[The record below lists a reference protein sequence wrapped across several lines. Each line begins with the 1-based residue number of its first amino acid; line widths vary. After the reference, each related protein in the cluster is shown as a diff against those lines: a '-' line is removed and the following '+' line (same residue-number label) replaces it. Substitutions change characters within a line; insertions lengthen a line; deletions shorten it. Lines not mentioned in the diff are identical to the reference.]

1 MKKTKLLIVV
11 NELWFFYS
19 HRLPLALGAL
29 KEDFDVYIV
38 ANGDT
43 DLEDKVSKLG
53 LKFHEVQFSRSSI
66 NPFKELRVLISL
78 FNIYRKITPDIV
90 HHVTIKPIIYGGIIA
105 RIVKTKS
112 VVNSISGLG
121 HVFISQGLVS
131 SVRKVIVKIL
141 YRNLFKH
148 NNVRAILQNPEEREM
163 LSKYNIIGFDRSF
176 LIRGAG
182 VDLEAFFPKVEPP
195 EPIVVTLAARMI
207 WEKGVGV
214 YVNAI
219 KILKNKGIKAKF
231 ILAGGVDYDY
241 PGFIKKSVLDN
252 WHESGIVTWV
262 GHHSDVSKL
271 YQESHIVCLPSFY
284 SEGVPKSLIEA
295 AACGRPIVTT
305 DKPGCREIVIDK
317 FNGLLV
323 KPCDAESLA
332 HALETLIKNKNL
344 RIEYGKNGRKLVSD
358 DFEVGSVVKSTLNVY
373 ADVMHN

>member
-1 MKKTKLLIVV
+1 M
-11 NELWFFYS
+11 
-19 HRLPLALGAL
+19 
-29 KEDFDVYIV
+29 
-38 ANGDT
+38 
-43 DLEDKVSKLG
+43 
-53 LKFHEVQFSRSSI
+53 
-66 NPFKELRVLISL
+66 ISL
-78 FNIYRKITPDIV
+78 FRIYRKIAPDIT
-90 HHVTIKPIIYGGIIA
+90 HHVTIKPIIYGGIAA

-121 HVFISQGLVS
+121 HVFISQGFVS
-131 SVRKVIVKIL
+131 KVRKVIVKTL

-148 NNVRAILQNPEEREM
+148 DNVRAILQNPEEREI
-163 LSKYNIIGFDRSF
+163 LSNYNIIGFDRSF

-182 VDLEAFFPKVEPP
+182 VDLETFFPVVEPP
-195 EPIVVTLAARMI
+195 GPVVVTLAARMI

-214 YVNAI
+214 YIDAI

-252 WHESGIVTWV
+252 WHESGVVTWV
-262 GHHSDVSKL
+262 GHHNNVSKL

-305 DKPGCREIVIDK
+305 DKPGCREIVIDN

-323 KPCDAESLA
+323 RPCDAESLA
-332 HALETLIKNKNL
+332 HALEILIKNKNL
-344 RIEYGKNGRKLVSD
+344 RIKYGKNGRQLASD

-373 ADVMHN
+373 ADVMHS

>member
-29 KEDFDVYIV
+29 KEGFDVYII
-38 ANGDT
+38 ANGDK
-43 DLEDKVSKLG
+43 DLEKKVSSLG
-53 LKFHEVQFSRSSI
+53 LKFREVPFSRSSI
-66 NPFKELRVLISL
+66 NPFKEFRVLISL
-78 FNIYRKITPDIV
+78 FRIYRKIAPDIT
-90 HHVTIKPIIYGGIIA
+90 HHVTIKPIIYGGIAA

-121 HVFISQGLVS
+121 HVFISQGFVS
-131 SVRKVIVKIL
+131 KVRKVIVKTL

-148 NNVRAILQNPEEREM
+148 DNVRAILQNPEEREI

-182 VDLEAFFPKVEPP
+182 VDLETFIPVVEPP
-195 EPIVVTLAARMI
+195 GPVVVTLAARMI

-214 YVNAI
+214 YIDAI

-252 WHESGIVTWV
+252 WHESGVVTWV
-262 GHHSDVSKL
+262 GHHNNVSKL

-305 DKPGCREIVIDK
+305 DKPGCREIVIDN

-323 KPCDAESLA
+323 RPCDAESLA
-332 HALETLIKNKNL
+332 HALEILIKNKNL
-344 RIEYGKNGRKLVSD
+344 RIKYGKNGRQLASD

-373 ADVMHN
+373 ADVMHS

>member
-29 KEDFDVYIV
+29 KEGFDVYII
-38 ANGDT
+38 ANGDK
-43 DLEDKVSKLG
+43 DLEKKVSSLG
-53 LKFHEVQFSRSSI
+53 LKFREVPFSRSSI
-66 NPFKELRVLISL
+66 NPFKEFRVLISL
-78 FNIYRKITPDIV
+78 FRIYRKIAPDIT
-90 HHVTIKPIIYGGIIA
+90 HHVTIKPIIYGGIAA

-121 HVFISQGLVS
+121 HVFISQGFVS
-131 SVRKVIVKIL
+131 KVRKVIVKTL

-148 NNVRAILQNPEEREM
+148 DNVRAILQNPEEREI
-163 LSKYNIIGFDRSF
+163 LSNYNIIGFDRSF

-182 VDLEAFFPKVEPP
+182 VDLETFFPVVEPP
-195 EPIVVTLAARMI
+195 GPVVVTLAARMI

-214 YVNAI
+214 YIDAI

-252 WHESGIVTWV
+252 WHESGVVTWV
-262 GHHSDVSKL
+262 GHHNNVSKL

-305 DKPGCREIVIDK
+305 DKPGCREIVIDN

-323 KPCDAESLA
+323 RPCDAESLA
-332 HALETLIKNKNL
+332 HALEILIKNKNL
-344 RIEYGKNGRKLVSD
+344 RIKYGKNGRQLASD

-373 ADVMHN
+373 ADVMHS

>member
-29 KEDFDVYIV
+29 KEGFDVYII
-38 ANGDT
+38 ANGDK
-43 DLEDKVSKLG
+43 DLEKKVSSLG
-53 LKFHEVQFSRSSI
+53 LKFREVPFSRSSI
-66 NPFKELRVLISL
+66 NPFKEFRVLISL
-78 FNIYRKITPDIV
+78 FRIYRKIAPDIT
-90 HHVTIKPIIYGGIIA
+90 HHVTIKPIIYGGIAA

-121 HVFISQGLVS
+121 HVFISQGFVS
-131 SVRKVIVKIL
+131 KVRKAIVKTL

-148 NNVRAILQNPEEREM
+148 DNVRAILQNPEEREI

-182 VDLEAFFPKVEPP
+182 VDLETFIPVVEPP
-195 EPIVVTLAARMI
+195 GPVVVTLAARMI

-214 YVNAI
+214 YIDAI

-252 WHESGIVTWV
+252 WHESGVVTWV
-262 GHHSDVSKL
+262 GHHNNVSKL

-305 DKPGCREIVIDK
+305 DKPGCREIVIDN

-323 KPCDAESLA
+323 RPCDAESLA
-332 HALETLIKNKNL
+332 HALEILIKNKNL
-344 RIEYGKNGRKLVSD
+344 RIKYGKNGRQLASD

-373 ADVMHN
+373 ADVMHS